1 MTTKEGKWEQKKW
14 GERKGNGG
22 GENKRRIHAQTLQE
36 KRAARQNA
44 ERLGTEWNSPL
55 DFPHIT

>member
-14 GERKGNGG
+14 EGRKGNGG
-22 GENKRRIHAQTLQE
+22 GENKRRIQAQTLQE
-36 KRAARQNA
+36 KRAACQNA
-44 ERLGTEWNSPL
+44 ESLGTEWNSPL